1 MNGKQFLNYIEK
13 TFYMNINQLYS
24 EFMSLAIAY
33 QVLEKV
39 ARSDL

>member
-24 EFMSLAIAY
+24 QFMSLEIAC
-33 QVLEKV
+33 QVQEKV